1 MDMDDPDN
9 FLDAQ
14 DAYKGSLN
22 MGGHVLSTFQT
33 PLPTRK
39 HLVVDYS
46 SGSPV
51 TVTSSL
57 SNQHQL
63 QRLNSSSGA
72 YEYGHGL
79 GQLHHGPEGILP
91 QYAHPSHLRNHNHHN
106 NGGPHHHPF

>member
-1 MDMDDPDN
+1 MDDPDN
-9 FLDAQ
+9 FLDSQ
-14 DAYKGSLN
+14 EAYKGSLN

-51 TVTSSL
+51 TSSL
-57 SNQHQL
+57 SLSSNNQQLHL
-63 QRLNSSSGA
+63 QRLNTSGSGGG
-72 YEYGHGL
+72 YEYGHGPN
-79 GQLHHGPEGILP
+79 GLP

-106 NGGPHHHPF
+106 GGHHQF